1 MPKTYASREVPN
13 IRLVF
18 FNNGTQ
24 VRVIDIETI
33 VDYIE
38 DIETNTELNSVQIY
52 FATIDTDDFDFI
64 ESKQYTEILL
74 YRCLIM
80 RSCDNGEDEL
90 YFPPTLTFHKL
101 NFEYNLNAEG
111 DPTRWI
117 IRLSN

>member
-1 MPKTYASREVPN
+1 MEYASREVPN

-80 RSCDNGEDEL
+80 RSCDSGEDEL

-101 NFEYNLNAEG
+101 NFEYNLNVEG

>member
-1 MPKTYASREVPN
+1 MEYASREVPN

-33 VDYIE
+33 TDYVE
-38 DIETNTELNSVQIY
+38 DIETNTELDSVRFY
-52 FATIDTDDFDFI
+52 FATINTTDFDFI

-80 RSCDNGEDEL
+80 RSCDNCEDEL

-101 NFEYNLNAEG
+101 NFEYSLNAEG
-111 DPTRWI
+111 DPTRWM